1 MPETAGSPVPTR
13 PVFRAGVSGTSLRL
27 VAGSVSAVLLAAGCA
42 SGKSDEA
49 GGGSGTTVIN
59 VVLNNDGCR
68 ASPAKV
74 PAGPATF
81 SIKNEGGSTVSEAE
95 LVRGTKILGEKEGL
109 TPGLSGSFSLNLVP
123 GDYEMYCPHANT
135 ERSPFTVT
143 QSLTRQPSSAPAS
156 DGAAALL
163 SKAPDQYR
171 RYVQSKT
178 EELVALT
185 APFVAAVKAGEVA
198 VAKAR
203 YAKARAPYESIEPV
217 AESFGDLD
225 LAIDGRDGDVPAR
238 DWSGFHRIEKQL
250 WIAGNTKGMVPV
262 ADKLLADVKMLAAR
276 IKTTTF
282 QPAEL
287 ANGATELL
295 NEISKTK
302 LTGEEE
308 RYSRTD
314 LSDVDANLQGSQA
327 AFDLLAPALEV
338 SDPGLTSTIRSR
350 FNDARVL
357 MQKYARPGGEF
368 ARYPAVTPAQI
379 KVLIVAFDALA
390 EPLSKVGET
399 VVAIS

>member
-1 MPETAGSPVPTR
+1 MPETSGSPIPTR
-13 PVFRAGVSGTSLRL
+13 PAFRAGVSGTSLRL
-27 VAGSVSAVLLAAGCA
+27 VAASVSAVLLTAGCA
-42 SGKSDEA
+42 SDKSGEA
-49 GGGSGTTVIN
+49 SGGPGTTVIK
-59 VVLNNDGCR
+59 VVLSNEGCQ

-81 SIKNEGGSTVSEAE
+81 SIKNEGGSAVSEAE

-109 TPGLSGSFSLNLVP
+109 TPGLSGSFSLNLAP
-123 GDYEMYCPHANT
+123 GDYEMYCPHAKS

-143 QSLTRQPSSAPAS
+143 QGATGQPSSTPAS
-156 DGAAALL
+156 GGAAALL

-185 APFVAAVKAGEVA
+185 APFVAAVKAGKVA

-225 LAIDGRDGDVPAR
+225 LAIDGRDGDVPAGG
-238 DWSGFHRIEKQL
+238 WSGFHRIEKQL
-250 WIAGNTKGMVPV
+250 WTAGDTTGMVPV
-262 ADKLLADVKMLAAR
+262 ADKLLADVKTLAVR
-276 IKTTTF
+276 IRTTTF

-338 SDPGLTSTIRSR
+338 SEPGLTSTIRTR
-350 FNDARVL
+350 FRDAGVL
-357 MQKYARPGGEF
+357 MQKHAQPGGEF
-368 ARYPAVTPAQI
+368 IRYPAVTPAQI
-379 KVLIVAFDALA
+379 KELIVAFDALA
-390 EPLSKVGET
+390 EPLSKVGEK